1 MLPRSFRFLPLL
13 LLSLAACA
21 PGQEPAN
28 VGQLKLAARAYHDDG
43 RYDAEVA
50 KVAAEASTY
59 LEQRAPRVPRPAI
72 VFDID
77 DTSVTS
83 WPAIL
88 ANDFGFITDGTCDRL
103 PKGPCNSN
111 VFEDAGTMAPL
122 QPTLALYRRAREL
135 GVDVFFI
142 TGRREARRAGTEK
155 NLKFAG
161 YDSWKRLVLK
171 PNDWASSRS
180 AVDFKSAARAAI
192 EAEGYTIVVNIGDQ
206 QSDLDGGHAEKGFKL
221 PNPFYFIP

>member
-1 MLPRSFRFLPLL
+1 MSRPLRFLPLL
-13 LLSLAACA
+13 VLTLAACT
-21 PGQEPAN
+21 PGQQLAN
-28 VGQLKLAARAYHDDG
+28 VGQVKLAARAYHDDG
-43 RYDAEVA
+43 RYDAEFA
-50 KVAAEASTY
+50 KVAADATAY
-59 LEQRAPRVPRPAI
+59 LEQRASRVTRPAI

-77 DTSVTS
+77 DTALTTWS
-83 WPAIL
+83 AIQ
-88 ANDFGFITDGTCDRL
+88 ANDFGYITNGTCSEL
-103 PKGPCNSN
+103 PKGPCNSIA
-111 VFEDAGTMAPL
+111 FEDAGTMPAL

-142 TGRREARRAGTEK
+142 TGRREPRRAGTEK

-161 YDSWKRLVLK
+161 YDAWTRVVLK
-171 PNDWASSRS
+171 PNNFPSDKSS
-180 AVDFKSAARAAI
+180 ADFKSAARAAI